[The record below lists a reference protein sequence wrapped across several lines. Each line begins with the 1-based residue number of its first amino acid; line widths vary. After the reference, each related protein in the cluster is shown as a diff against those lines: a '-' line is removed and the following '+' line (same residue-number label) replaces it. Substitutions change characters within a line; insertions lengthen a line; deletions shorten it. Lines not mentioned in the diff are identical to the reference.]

1 MNFLTEAFA
10 QKDALISFRR
20 MLHQNPE
27 IGLKLPFTTDAV
39 CAALTERGVS
49 HRRVYGGVIAT
60 IGKTGGKRILLRG
73 DMDGL
78 PILEK
83 TELPFASQN
92 GAMHACGHDLHA
104 SMLLGAATLLKS
116 HEQELTGEAVLM
128 FQAGEETGDGAAAMI
143 ASGVLDPAPDFAAAI
158 HIAGNDM
165 YPTGAISVNSGA
177 VYASRDEIAITVRG
191 KGGHGAEP
199 HKAKNPIYC
208 ATKIIDALTDLMR
221 YEIDAE
227 TPSVLTICQ
236 IEGGTAAN
244 VIPETCRFCGTL
256 RMTNEDR
263 RAYVLSRIRE
273 AASGVAAAYGCEA
286 QTQIIGSI
294 PMLVNDA
301 AFAQTVQTWLEG
313 NLEGALIAPLSSHF
327 SMGSDDFA
335 LISTRVPSIYMYIL
349 SLSPEGRHYPE
360 HHERVEFDDESVP
373 VGAAVY
379 TQIAYQ
385 YLTQEHI

>member
-1 MNFLTEAFA
+1 MN
-10 QKDALISFRR
+10 
-20 MLHQNPE
+20 
-27 IGLKLPFTTDAV
+27 
-39 CAALTERGVS
+39 
-49 HRRVYGGVIAT
+49 
-60 IGKTGGKRILLRG
+60 G
-73 DMDGL
+73 DMDAL

-104 SMLLGAATLLKS
+104 SMLLGAASMLKE
-116 HEQELTGEAVLM
+116 HEADLTGQAVLM
-128 FQAGEETGDGAAAMI
+128 FQSGEETGDGASSMI
-143 ASGVLDPAPDFAAAI
+143 SSGVLDPAPDFAAAI

-208 ATKIIDALTDLMR
+208 AMKIIEALTDLMR

-236 IEGGTAAN
+236 IEGGSAAN

-256 RMTNEDR
+256 RMTNEEK
-263 RAYVLSRIRE
+263 RAYVLKRIRE
-273 AASGVAAAYGCEA
+273 VTAGVAAAYGVEA
-286 QTQIIGSI
+286 QAEIIGSI

-301 AFAQTVQTWLEG
+301 AFAQMVQTWLES

-335 LISTRVPSIYMYIL
+335 LISSRIPSVYLYVL

-360 HHERVEFDDESVP
+360 HHEKVEFDDEAVP
-373 VGAAVY
+373 TGAAVY
-379 TQIAYQ
+379 AEIAYR
-385 YLTQEHI
+385 YLTQNA

>member
-10 QKDALISFRR
+10 HKDALISFRR

-39 CAALTERGVS
+39 SAALTERNIA
-49 HRRVYGGVIAT
+49 HKRVLGGIIAT
-60 IGKTGGKRILLRG
+60 IGKPEGRRILLRG
-73 DMDGL
+73 DMDAL

-104 SMLLGAATLLKS
+104 SMLLGAASLLKE
-116 HEQELTGEAVLM
+116 HEAELTGQAVLM
-128 FQAGEETGDGAAAMI
+128 FQSGEETGDGAGSMI
-143 ASGVLDPAPDFAAAI
+143 SSGILDPQPDFAVAI

-208 ATKIIDALTDLMR
+208 ALKIIDALTDLMR

-236 IEGGTAAN
+236 IEGGSAAN
-244 VIPETCRFCGTL
+244 VIPETCRFCGTM
-256 RMTNEDR
+256 RMTNEEK
-263 RAYVLSRIRE
+263 RAYVLKRIRE
-273 AASGVAAAYGCEA
+273 VTAGVAAAYGMEA
-286 QTQIIGSI
+286 QADIIGAI
-294 PMLVNDA
+294 PMLVNDD
-301 AFAQTVQTWLEG
+301 AFAQTVQGWLESG
-313 NLEGALIAPLSSHF
+313 LTDALIAPLSSHF

-335 LISTRVPSIYMYIL
+335 LISSRIPSVYLYIL

-360 HHERVEFDDESVP
+360 HHEKVEFDDEAVP
-373 VGAAVY
+373 TGAAVY
-379 TQIAYQ
+379 AEIAYR
-385 YLTQEHI
+385 YLTQNA